1 MAAAMRAPG
10 LSNAAK
16 NLTIA
21 DKRLKVLSQGTA
33 DTLVVHEIYASVQGE
48 STYAGLPCTFVRTS
62 ACNLRCRYCD
72 TKHAFVEGGA
82 MSLDDV
88 MRRIDAIGIGL
99 VELTGGEPLL
109 QQASFTLMTRL
120 CDAGYTV
127 LLETSGSVDIRDVD
141 PRVRRIVDFK
151 SPYSGEEA
159 HNLYDLIDALRPH
172 DEVKLVLADRAD
184 YEWARALIR
193 DRGID
198 RHCAVLVGCVFGKL
212 DPKDLVAWILEDKLP
227 VRMQIQMHKVI
238 WAPDERGV

>member
-1 MAAAMRAPG
+1 MSAKG

-16 NLTIA
+16 SLTIVA
-21 DKRLKVLSQGTA
+21 KRLKVLDQGTA
-33 DTLVVHEIYASVQGE
+33 DTLVVHEIYSSIQGE
-48 STYAGLPCTFVRTS
+48 STYAGLPCTFIRTS

-82 MSLDDV
+82 MTLDAV
-88 MRRIDAIGIGL
+88 MARIEAIGIKL

-109 QQASFTLMTRL
+109 QQASFTLMQRL

-127 LLETSGSVDIRDVD
+127 LLETSGSVDIREVD

-159 HNLYDLIDALRPH
+159 QNLYDLVDALRPH

-193 DRGID
+193 DHGID
-198 RHCAVLVGCVFGKL
+198 QHCEVLVGCVFGKL
-212 DPKDLVAWILEDKLP
+212 DPKDLVNWILEDKLP

-238 WAPDERGV
+238 WDPDKRGV